1 MNSRTASIGL
11 ILSAAGAV
19 LDFTSAT
26 FILQITSDSS
36 MLNTGMST
44 SMNSNILWSLLLY
57 GLGVLLLIMGIL
69 GVTSFSDGRMPIFA
83 GLMTL
88 YGIIMLII
96 GVIMLIW
103 IMPMTQEG
111 NLINLGMFIIGFSM
125 IINGI
130 LMTTHTAMKT

>member
-11 ILSAAGAV
+11 ILSVARAV
-19 LDFTSAT
+19 LDFASAT
-26 FILQITSDSS
+26 LILQMASDPS

-57 GLGVLLLIMGIL
+57 GLGVLLLITGIL
-69 GVTSFSDGRMPIFA
+69 GVTRFSDGRMPIFA
-83 GLMTL
+83 GSMTL

-96 GVIMLIW
+96 GVIMLIGV
-103 IMPMTQEG
+103 MPMTQEG